1 MKIFRFRIL
10 IDHAHNVFRDI
21 EIQASGTFQELH
33 ESILQSFAF
42 SGQEMSSFYLS
53 NDEWDKG
60 AEIAQMD
67 FSEPGQEPVRMMADT
82 ILEEVLES
90 EGSKLLYLYDFLR
103 MWIWYV
109 ELVEVRESAE
119 DPTQL
124 PRVVLSVGDA
134 PSEFSKGMI
143 EKFES
148 EGDDDPFTEFEDDFD
163 PNDFDSYGE
172 DPYP

>member
-1 MKIFRFRIL
+1 M
-10 IDHAHNVFRDI
+10 A
-21 EIQASGTFQELH
+21 
-33 ESILQSFAF
+33 
-42 SGQEMSSFYLS
+42 SFYLS

-67 FSEPGQEPVRMMADT
+67 FSEPGQEPVRIMADT
-82 ILEEVLES
+82 SLDEILDG

-109 ELVEVRESAE
+109 ELVEVAESAE
-119 DPTQL
+119 ATTSL

-134 PSEFSKGMI
+134 PSEFSKGMV

-148 EGDDDPFTEFEDDFD
+148 DGDDDPFSEFDDDFD
-163 PNDFDSYGE
+163 PNDLEGYGE
-172 DPYP
+172 EPYH